1 MEMEAPF
8 DGMDDFTDLVEFF
21 PKPLLELEIFSPT
34 STGVRFFF
42 SIILDIFFSAFFF
55 SRNLFAYFFP
65 LEISLQDI
73 FSQITH
79 NPLKSQMVGLQNPP
93 NICSVDRF

>member
-34 STGVRFFF
+34 SKGVRFFF
-42 SIILDIFFSAFFF
+42 SII
-55 SRNLFAYFFP
+55 P
-65 LEISLQDI
+65 
-73 FSQITH
+73 H
-79 NPLKSQMVGLQNPP
+79 
-93 NICSVDRF
+93 